1 MTLFL
6 DVNPAPGGVGIFAG
20 VAVLLIFLGAAFIA
34 FKLLKR
40 TVRMAFRVVIVGIIV
55 AIGLAG
61 SAFFLALGTAKP
73 VRPPRPTP
81 SSNR

>member
-1 MTLFL
+1 MFL
-6 DVNPAPGGVGIFAG
+6 DLNPAGGGIGIFAG
-20 VAVLLIFLGAAFIA
+20 VAILLVFLGVAFIA

-40 TVRMAFRVVIVGIIV
+40 TMKMAFRVAVVAIIV

-61 SAFFLALGTAKP
+61 SSFFIALGIAKP

-81 SSNR
+81 TQSR